1 MSGGIGR
8 IEKRHS
14 SCHAERQDAQDVYA
28 LQWWSNRASFPM
40 PLQTSLDRTKLCR
53 LAGRYATDAETLLK
67 NRRWSSAF
75 YLSGYAIE
83 CALKA
88 CIAKQIRRHQFPNL
102 ETVRDS
108 HTHDLVKLL
117 KLAGLAEAMKDRSKV
132 DVQFGINWVEVV
144 TTWRE
149 TSRYDQ
155 PTQTMAEEM
164 IRAVSDIEQG
174 VLPWIQLY
182 W

>member
-1 MSGGIGR
+1 
-8 IEKRHS
+8 
-14 SCHAERQDAQDVYA
+14 
-28 LQWWSNRASFPM
+28 M
-40 PLQTSLDRTKLCR
+40 PLQTSLDRKTLR
-53 LAGRYATDAETLLK
+53 GLTVRYATDAETLLK
-67 NRRWSSAF
+67 NHRWSSAF

-108 HTHDLVKLL
+108 HTHNLVKLL
-117 KLAGLAEAMKDRSKV
+117 NLAGLTAAMKERSKS
-132 DVQFGINWVEVV
+132 DVQFEIYWVEVV
-144 TTWRE
+144 TKWKE
-149 TSRYDQ
+149 TSRYGQ
-155 PTQTMAEEM
+155 ATKTMAEEM
-164 IRAVSDIEQG
+164 IRAVSNTEKG